1 VTCRVTEHPAWKPPL
16 LLLPPIYKLFQIS
29 GNSLYTCDKK
39 TRATK
44 HDCAEKIHT
53 HEPDKKKIYCS
64 PCYCA
69 ALPRKWDARARA
81 RGTRLWIMRLSRS
94 RGTRNALNTPWRNIA
109 TRGRDSIASRIAKYL
124 NESGNFYS
132 GCQFPREKLHE
143 QIALPESR
151 IQACSHKSGTEIGG
165 RSFVTTRV
173 LKLVYRSELRNSGR
187 ELANFARSWTQ

>member
-1 VTCRVTEHPAWKPPL
+1 VIRKHVRPNTIAQKRYILMSLTGKKFTVPHVTALRRLVNE
-16 LLLPPIYKLFQIS
+16 
-29 GNSLYTCDKK
+29 
-39 TRATK
+39 TR
-44 HDCAEKIHT
+44 
-53 HEPDKKKIYCS
+53 
-64 PCYCA
+64 
-69 ALPRKWDARARA
+69 ARARA
-81 RGTRLWIMRLSRS
+81 RGTRLWIMWLSRS

-132 GCQFPREKLHE
+132 GCQISREKSHE

-151 IQACSHKSGTEIGG
+151 IQACSHESGTEIGG